1 MSGQIFPK
9 HYHKNEMLNIVNEV
23 LGKLNMLTSF
33 EIKDGF
39 EIIMKVEN

>member
-1 MSGQIFPK
+1 MSGQIFSK

-23 LGKLNMLTSF
+23 LGKLNMLTNF
-33 EIKDGF
+33 ELKDGF